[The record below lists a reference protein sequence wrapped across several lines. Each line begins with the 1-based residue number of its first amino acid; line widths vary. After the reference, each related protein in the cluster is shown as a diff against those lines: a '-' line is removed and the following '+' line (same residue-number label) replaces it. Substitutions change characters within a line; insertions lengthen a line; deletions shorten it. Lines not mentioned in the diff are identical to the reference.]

1 MQYQSILI
9 QRRSCK
15 RQPNTASLSPSHSAK
30 LVAILFPL
38 SMQLQSFQLQPGGS
52 EACDGATVE
61 LNCNGSFAWGSLS
74 CSLWLD
80 TTHQH
85 KHLISCVCCCFLG
98 SCFRFHRIL
107 FFFLLFQAVI
117 KQSNGQFRLQIAWSS
132 TSLSTWVIEC
142 NSPRKSN
149 GHRFPPFFLNLL
161 ATVAI
166 VMKITLIKADFACL

>member
-1 MQYQSILI
+1 MQCQSILI
-9 QRRSCK
+9 QRGSCK
-15 RQPNTASLSPSHSAK
+15 RQPNTGSLSPSHSAK

-38 SMQLQSFQLQPGGS
+38 SMQLQSFQLQPDGS

-61 LNCNGSFAWGSLS
+61 LNCDDSFAWGSLS

-117 KQSNGQFRLQIAWSS
+117 SNLMANLDLQIAWVS
-132 TSLSTWVIEC
+132 TSLSTWGNEA
-142 NSPRKSN
+142 
-149 GHRFPPFFLNLL
+149 H
-161 ATVAI
+161 
-166 VMKITLIKADFACL
+166 